1 MARKPGLIGWPGSY
15 TTCSTYYLDNS
26 GQGTSLILNFYICD
40 KNYMIWYKYIYS
52 YVIEIIISMYLGKY
66 YAVKAWNIAAI
77 IPELEYALR
86 MYQEFLHGVRV

>member
-1 MARKPGLIGWPGSY
+1 MMWSK
-15 TTCSTYYLDNS
+15 DN
-26 GQGTSLILNFYICD
+26 C
-40 KNYMIWYKYIYS
+40 IWNVQIKFYS